1 MLRCS
6 GFYLQSLDPIN
17 SIDVPYRRIDP
28 LVQASSNQIARGV
41 ARFRIWP
48 AGQ

>member
-1 MLRCS
+1 MLRCPE
-6 GFYLQSLDPIN
+6 FYRQSLDPIN

-28 LVQASSNQIARGV
+28 PMQVLSNQIVRSV